1 MIEIGDCVEVLGAL
15 PDDCVDAI
23 VTDPPY
29 GLGFMGKAWDKV
41 GPEFHAAWSAEALR
55 VLKPGGHLVAFGGTR
70 TYHRLAC
77 AIEDAGFEI
86 RDSLHWLYGSGFP
99 KSMNVSKAI
108 DKAAGAERRVVG
120 VGRYAGKGRRAD
132 NAVYGK
138 ATASDNEVVT
148 EPATPEAAQW
158 EGFGTALKP
167 AHEPAVLARKPLSG
181 TVAATVLA
189 HGTGALNID
198 ACRTPADAA
207 LVRPAIKR
215 GGSVAMHAGLGAG
228 VQVEPAGRWPAN
240 VLLTDAE
247 LGDRA
252 RFFPCF
258 RYQAK
263 ASKRERE
270 AGLEDFEAAPQDP
283 TREAGAPGG
292 DNPRNRGARAR
303 ANNHPTVKPIELMRW
318 LVRLVVPPG
327 GLCLDPF
334 AGSGTTGIAC
344 ALEGVDFA
352 GIEMSPEYAA
362 IAEARI
368 RHWEP

>member
-1 MIEIGDCVEVLGAL
+1 MIEVGDCVEVLGAL

-29 GLGFMGKAWDKV
+29 GLGFMSKAWDKV
-41 GPEFHAAWSAEALR
+41 GPEFHAAWAAEALR

-99 KSMNVSKAI
+99 KSLNI
-108 DKAAGAERRVVG
+108 GD
-120 VGRYAGKGRRAD
+120 GR
-132 NAVYGK
+132 
-138 ATASDNEVVT
+138 
-148 EPATPEAAQW
+148 
-158 EGFGTALKP
+158 GTALKP

-181 TVAATVLA
+181 TVAATVA
-189 HGTGALNID
+189 EHGTGALNID

-240 VLLTDAE
+240 VMLTDAE

-258 RYQAK
+258 RYQPK

-283 TREAGAPGG
+283 TREA
-292 DNPRNRGARAR
+292 
-303 ANNHPTVKPIELMRW
+303 
-318 LVRLVVPPG
+318 VPPG

-344 ALEGVDFA
+344 ALEGVDFS

-368 RHWEP
+368 KHWAP